1 MSNKG
6 ISMTTIH
13 PTAIVDPKAELASDV
28 TVGPWAWVG
37 PGARIGQGCSIGP
50 RATVDGI
57 TVLGRG
63 CRLETGAVVG
73 TPPQDLKYR
82 GEASEVRI
90 GDETIVREYATINR
104 ATGEGQATIVGR
116 NCFLMAYSHVAHN
129 CVLEDEVIIANVGTL
144 GGHIFV
150 EKGAIIGGLVA
161 IHQFV
166 RIGRFS
172 MVGGASGVGQDIL
185 PFTMAHG
192 LPSRSYGLNRIG
204 LKRRGFSAERIQDL
218 KRAYKTILRSNLRLD
233 EAIAL
238 LRQEYGN
245 NEDVMHLV
253 KFIEGSQR
261 GIAR

>member
-1 MSNKG
+1 MA
-6 ISMTTIH
+6 IIH
-13 PTAIVDPKAELASDV
+13 PTAIVDPKAELAPDV

-37 PGARIGQGCSIGP
+37 PGARIGQGCVIGP
-50 RATVDGI
+50 RTMVDGKTI
-57 TVLGRG
+57 LGRG
-63 CRLETGAVVG
+63 CRLEAGVGVG

-90 GDETIVREYATINR
+90 GEGSIVREYATINR

-116 NCFLMAYSHVAHN
+116 NCFLMAYSHIAHN

-144 GGHIFV
+144 AGHIYV

-172 MVGGASGVGQDIL
+172 LVGGASGVGQDVL
-185 PFTMAHG
+185 PFTMTHG
-192 LPSRSYGLNRIG
+192 LPSRSYGLNRVG

-218 KRAYKTILRSNLRLD
+218 KRAYKTIMRSNLRLD
-233 EAIAL
+233 EALAQ